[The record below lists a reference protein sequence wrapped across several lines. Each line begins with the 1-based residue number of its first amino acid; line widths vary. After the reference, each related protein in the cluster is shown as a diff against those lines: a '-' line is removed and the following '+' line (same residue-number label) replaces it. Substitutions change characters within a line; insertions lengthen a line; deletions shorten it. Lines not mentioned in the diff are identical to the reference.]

1 MVLGGN
7 EVMKIG
13 NQEFDTASHTYV
25 MGILNMTPDSFSD
38 GGKWNETDAALRHVE
53 EMISE
58 GAAVIDVGGES
69 TRPGF
74 ETVSDEEEIAR
85 ITPIITKI
93 KSEFN
98 IPISLD
104 TYKSAVA
111 AAGIQAGADM
121 INDIWG
127 LRHDTD
133 MASLIAENHVSCCL
147 MHNRSEAAD
156 GEWMKTVL
164 SELEESVRIAE
175 AAGIAR
181 ERILLDPGIG
191 FGKTYEQNLRLL
203 HDMEELHMF
212 GYPLL
217 LGASRKSVVGLTLDL
232 PVEERLEGTLVT
244 TVLAVMK
251 RYSFVRVHDVKE
263 HVRAIRM
270 AEAIRDCM

>member
-1 MVLGGN
+1 
-7 EVMKIG
+7 MKIG

-38 GGKWNETDAALRHVE
+38 GGKWNKTDAALRHVE

-85 ITPIITKI
+85 VTPIITKV

-127 LRHDTD
+127 LRHDAD
-133 MASLIAENHVSCCL
+133 MASLIAGNNVSCCL
-147 MHNRSEAAD
+147 MHNRSEATAD
-156 GEWMKTVL
+156 ELMKTVL
-164 SELEESVRIAE
+164 SDLEESVHMAE

>member
-1 MVLGGN
+1 
-7 EVMKIG
+7 MKIG

-25 MGILNMTPDSFSD
+25 MGILNITPDSFSD
-38 GGKWNETDAALRHVE
+38 GGKWNSVDAALRHVQQ
-53 EMISE
+53 MIAE
-58 GAAVIDVGGES
+58 GASVIDVGGES
-69 TRPGF
+69 TRPGY
-74 ETVSDEEEIAR
+74 EIISDEEEISR
-85 ITPIITKI
+85 VVPIIAKV
-93 KSEFN
+93 KSEFD
-98 IPISLD
+98 IPVSLD

-127 LRHDTD
+127 LRHDAD
-133 MASLIAENHVSCCL
+133 MAAVIAKNNVSCCL
-147 MHNRSEAAD
+147 MHNRKEAAR
-156 GEWMKTVL
+156 EEFMKTVL
-164 SELEESVRIAE
+164 SDLGESVRIAE
-175 AAGIAR
+175 SAGIAR

-191 FGKTYEQNLRLL
+191 FGKTYEQNLRVL
-203 HDMEELHMF
+203 HDMEELHAF

-232 PVEERLEGTLVT
+232 PVEERMEGTLVT

-270 AEAIRDCM
+270 AEAIRDCV

>member
-1 MVLGGN
+1 
-7 EVMKIG
+7 MKIG

-38 GGKWNETDAALRHVE
+38 GGKWNKMDAALRHVE

-74 ETVSDEEEIAR
+74 ETVSDGEEIAR
-85 ITPIITKI
+85 VTPIIAKI

-98 IPISLD
+98 IPVSLD
-104 TYKSAVA
+104 TYKSEVA

-127 LRHDTD
+127 LRHDAD
-133 MASLIAENHVSCCL
+133 MASLIAASNVSCCL
-147 MHNRSEAAD
+147 MHNRSEAAADD
-156 GEWMKTVL
+156 GMKAVL
-164 SELEESVRIAE
+164 SELGESVRMAE

-181 ERILLDPGIG
+181 EQILLDPGIG

-232 PVEERLEGTLVT
+232 PVAERLEGTLVT

-263 HVRAIRM
+263 HVRAICM

>member
-1 MVLGGN
+1 
-7 EVMKIG
+7 MKIG

-38 GGKWNETDAALRHVE
+38 GGKWNKTDAALRHVE

-85 ITPIITKI
+85 VAPIITKI

-98 IPISLD
+98 IPVSLD
-104 TYKSAVA
+104 TYKSTVA
-111 AAGIQAGADM
+111 AARIQAGADM

-127 LRHDTD
+127 LRHDAD
-133 MASLIAENHVSCCL
+133 MASLIVGNNVSCCL
-147 MHNRSEAAD
+147 MHNRSEVTAD
-156 GEWMKTVL
+156 ELMKTVL
-164 SELEESVRIAE
+164 SELGESVRMAE

-217 LGASRKSVVGLTLDL
+217 LGASRKSVVGLTLEL

-251 RYSFVRVHDVKE
+251 RCSFVRVHDVKE

-270 AEAIRDCM
+270 AEAIRDCI